1 MIDLLIEEAIQA
13 LRMAGAMI
21 PKYKVL
27 DDGSVYFY
35 YGQENDNPPVCIPE
49 SGSDVS

>member
-13 LRMAGAMI
+13 LRLAGGMI
-21 PKYKVL
+21 PNYKIL

-35 YGQENDNPPVCIPE
+35 YGQENDNPPICIPE
-49 SGSDVS
+49 PGRDVG

>member
-13 LRMAGAMI
+13 LKLAGGMI
-21 PKYKVL
+21 PNYKIL

-35 YGQENDNPPVCIPE
+35 YGQENDNPPICNAEPGRDI
-49 SGSDVS
+49 G